1 MRQLGNVAL
10 DGFAIYC
17 GSAIWWLRVSC
28 NVDRVK
34 HARKAFAQLQAA
46 NAAREAF
53 QIIAAALGGIIVR
66 GVVQLYDSTRAQ
78 KRLQA
83 RLMVLLPFHELSSG
97 NRKPS

>member
-1 MRQLGNVAL
+1 
-10 DGFAIYC
+10 
-17 GSAIWWLRVSC
+17 
-28 NVDRVK
+28 VK
-34 HARKAFAQLQAA
+34 HARKAFALLQAA
-46 NAAREAF
+46 NAAREAC
-53 QIIAAALGGIIVR
+53 QIIAAAFAGIIVR